1 MTIQQAAQAAAE
13 QAAADKARAEAEA
26 EAEEQRRPA
35 EGVAINMDDFTITY
49 PTLSQARLAAAE
61 LLDDDHGV
69 AYIINLGDHFV
80 VTTDRGAAANHLRSG
95 AAISA
100 MYRDDVK
107 AAS

>member
-1 MTIQQAAQAAAE
+1 MKNPITYANITQ
-13 QAAADKARAEAEA
+13 ARA
-26 EAEEQRRPA
+26 
-35 EGVAINMDDFTITY
+35 
-49 PTLSQARLAAAE
+49 AAAE

-69 AYIINLGDHFV
+69 AYIINLGDHFI

-95 AAISA
+95 AAISV